1 MIDLSKFSLK
11 VETQKPKC
19 APKIRRPNKKITK
32 LVTGKVIF
40 KDNRFRCFIKANDYN
55 GRGVKGI
62 NIVAKQALTLEF
74 TEETYD
80 LHHKKVIFTRKPID
94 GRTVCIIRDYTRMLT
109 YPGDRNRFLPFAVD
123 WLVRGWIVEIDEQL
137 MFKFRNCITIDGHD
151 YNIKKLID
159 DEEFTWTKNKMKQ

>member
-11 VETQKPKC
+11 VERKKKSTPV
-19 APKIRRPNKKITK
+19 IRRPNKKITK
-32 LVTGKVIF
+32 LVTGKVMM
-40 KDNRFRCFIKANDYN
+40 KDNKFVCYIKANDYVN
-55 GRGVKGI
+55 RCAAGVTMIGGFP
-62 NIVAKQALTLEF
+62 LTLEF

-80 LHHKKVIFTRKPID
+80 LRHKKVIFTRKQID

-109 YPGDRNRFLPFAVD
+109 YPGDRNRFLPFAVG
-123 WLVRGWIVEIDEQL
+123 WLVRGWIVEINSQL

-159 DEEFTWTKNKMKQ
+159 DEEFTWTKNKLKE